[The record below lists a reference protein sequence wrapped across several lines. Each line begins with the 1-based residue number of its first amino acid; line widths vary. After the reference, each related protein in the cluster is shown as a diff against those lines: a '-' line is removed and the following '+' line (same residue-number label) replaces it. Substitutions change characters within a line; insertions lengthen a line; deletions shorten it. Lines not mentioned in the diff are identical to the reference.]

1 MNKASLF
8 LLPLLCLFSLPIFSQ
23 LNTNSCEILRKGTF
37 MYTYNKKKV
46 KVVIDKDRHTEY
58 HENGKYVIH
67 SKLFWVNDCEYV
79 TTCLKTNFPNPAYG
93 KDDQMLVQV
102 TRIHKNTI
110 YFTTTINRLEWKG
123 KMVKVE

>member
-1 MNKASLF
+1 MNKAPLF
-8 LLPLLCLFSLPIFSQ
+8 LLLCLFSLPIFSQ

-37 MYTYNKKKV
+37 IYTYNKKKV

-67 SKLFWVNDCEYV
+67 SKISWIEDCLYV
-79 TTCLKTNFPNPAYG
+79 TTCLQTNFPNSAYD

-102 TRIHKNTI
+102 TRIHKNSI

-123 KMVKVE
+123 KMVKVK